1 LLLEI
6 AALLHDIGHFINSLD
21 HDKHGYY
28 LLSNTRLIGLSQ
40 REQSIVANLV
50 RYHRKQSPST
60 EDENFK
66 SLPQKDC
73 LVVIKLSTLLRL
85 ADSLDISHMGNVTD
99 VTLRET
105 RSGWRVKLPGGNDQ
119 MLVNWAFNKRKSRFK
134 EVFGVN
140 LEMD

>member
-1 LLLEI
+1 
-6 AALLHDIGHFINSLD
+6 
-21 HDKHGYY
+21 
-28 LLSNTRLIGLSQ
+28 
-40 REQSIVANLV
+40 
-50 RYHRKQSPST
+50 
-60 EDENFK
+60 
-66 SLPQKDC
+66 
-73 LVVIKLSTLLRL
+73 LRL

-105 RSGWRVKLPGGNDQ
+105 SSGWRVKLPGRNDQ